1 MSSVM
6 GLRSHISE
14 ATDGASWI
22 CDTGYTLDPQLSNLP
37 ITKHLFFFLK
47 ILFIHLRERE
57 RVHELGEGRG
67 RRTSR
72 LRSEWGA

>member
-37 ITKHLFFFLK
+37 ITKHLFFFFKDL
-47 ILFIHLRERE
+47 IHSFKRERARARVGGGE
-57 RVHELGEGRG
+57 REKDKQTPL
-67 RRTSR
+67 
-72 LRSEWGA
+72 

>member
-1 MSSVM
+1 MSSVL

-47 ILFIHLRERE
+47 ILFIHLRERACARVGGGE
-57 RVHELGEGRG
+57 REKDKQTPL
-67 RRTSR
+67 
-72 LRSEWGA
+72 